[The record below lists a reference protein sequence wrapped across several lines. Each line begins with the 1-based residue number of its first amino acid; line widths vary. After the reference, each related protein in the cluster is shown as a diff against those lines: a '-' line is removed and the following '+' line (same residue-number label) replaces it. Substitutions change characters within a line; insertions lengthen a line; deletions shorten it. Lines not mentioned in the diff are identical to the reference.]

1 MVNRE
6 TPEER
11 QLRLDAEKAA
21 WRKVHRGDFWR
32 ALVRGRGARYE
43 GCRLHNFE
51 ASEGSQQAV
60 VKALVEFCQ
69 GITENVGRGRGLILF
84 GPKGTGKD
92 HLAMA
97 CARAAIAAF
106 FSLRWINGADLFGD
120 FRDAMGSGERE
131 SDLLAKYTGP
141 DVLWISDPLPPA
153 GSLTEFQTTT
163 LFRLLDRRYS
173 HRLGTWITVNVAG
186 AGELE
191 QRIGAQNF
199 DRLRDGALV
208 LGCNWKS
215 YRRAR

>member
-1 MVNRE
+1 MPE

-11 QLRLDAEKAA
+11 RLRFDAETAAERKALRQQQWERLLA
-21 WRKVHRGDFWR
+21 QRGE
-32 ALVRGRGARYE
+32 RYRD
-43 GCRLHNFE
+43 CRLHTFE
-51 ASEGSQQAV
+51 CSEGSQQAV
-60 VKALVEFCQ
+60 VKQLVGFCHSI
-69 GITENVGRGRGLILF
+69 GENIGKGRGLILF

-106 FSLRWINGADLFGD
+106 CSLRWVNGADLFGD

-186 AGELE
+186 ASELE

-208 LGCNWKS
+208 LHCNWKS